1 MSPSL
6 FTDAELEVCRKAE
19 LSTAARLS
27 ERWKLPEPGC
37 LRDGN
42 TGVLRLSMVSMA
54 VEYTP
59 VYSSCGAGLLHN
71 CNKE

>member
-19 LSTAARLS
+19 LSTAV
-27 ERWKLPEPGC
+27 PEPGC

-42 TGVLRLSMVSMA
+42 TEVLRLSMVSMA

-59 VYSSCGAGLLHN
+59 VYSSCGVGLLHN